1 MTITLNVQNEQLLD
15 KILQFL
21 NRFTNDGLEIIT
33 NNTYKKNYRPNTSS
47 YEKSLPKGFLNP
59 IQIDNYSNIASRDE
73 LHER

>member
-1 MTITLNVQNEQLLD
+1 MIITLDIQNEQLSD

-33 NNTYKKNYRPNTSS
+33 NKNYKKKHHQNAMS
-47 YEKSLPKGFLNP
+47 YKKSLPKGFLNP
-59 IQIDNYSNIASRDE
+59 IQIDSYSNIASRDE